1 MADLQE
7 PFELCKVFQNGSL
20 LGISR
25 HAEDDHILLT
35 FRDRGVLVYNLQLQK
50 LVNNWSLEQRDEVTF
65 AAVCNRAAKNFVMV
79 VNKSEIFIWKE
90 TDSDLKQCQRIQSSK
105 EISSLLVWNTLQT
118 DPVVVF
124 QDGSLLS
131 LSDVDTASQARMV
144 KRRKTTTSS
153 QNVFWSFALQHQ
165 NKPYSVLIMAHG
177 ENKYKVKI
185 AIHGSPDCTDEKRR
199 GMEWKLVPPEK
210 DATLLSCCTCEEG
223 HAIISYWSDG
233 SLCVTELEF
242 VLSVW
247 SNTKKPSLTCRIIQR
262 LRPLHCG
269 KNKDKGS
276 VALAAID
283 PEHVCLCGSVTVE
296 EELKDTIMLW
306 NIKYGTLQSLQ
317 ILDKIP
323 AIQPSLSQTSV
334 LPNGASCASCIPG
347 FICVGFFHS
356 AVVCQFTVD
365 PCSLASALGQLDS
378 TSKFVKDQKSKPQL
392 FVTPK
397 LTKPEKNTW
406 SKAIKKEDRL
416 EKKVLNKLTDPSETP
431 TLEAFSSQLNSY
443 MEMKLRAE
451 DKGDKDDNS
460 HKTSRKEFKSAR
472 LLSQQFISGVLSR
485 CASEKAFWARES
497 VSKLLKTKYVP
508 ASSSKELLNCIM
520 EKNDL
525 ELLKECFQKIKGI
538 PEDTIVDCLRHVLR
552 QARVAA
558 ENETE
563 SSQGHT
569 EGDQMPLDKEN
580 AKYLCAIL
588 CYTMNDVF
596 LLPCLKKLSFED
608 VILLLKFFM
617 YLMDRGLLGF
627 QDGVDC
633 KSLTY
638 PQILDWAGLLL
649 NAHFSE
655 LVIQPEAHELLARCR
670 KTVTQQ
676 IRTYGKLRALEGF
689 LDHFK
694 HKRRLPQAEKVGLY
708 AIEELEL

>member
-65 AAVCNRAAKNFVMV
+65 AAVCNRVAKNFVMV

-105 EISSLLVWNTLQT
+105 EISSLLIWNTLQT

-131 LSDVDTASQARMV
+131 LSDIDTASQARM
-144 KRRKTTTSS
+144 
-153 QNVFWSFALQHQ
+153 
-165 NKPYSVLIMAHG
+165 G

-210 DATLLSCCTCEEG
+210 LANWFIDDAVSVITDVCFIVTG
-223 HAIISYWSDG
+223 SDG

-242 VLSVW
+242 VLS
-247 SNTKKPSLTCRIIQR
+247 
-262 LRPLHCG
+262 
-269 KNKDKGS
+269 GS

-283 PEHVCLCGSVTVE
+283 PEHVCLCGSITVE

-525 ELLKECFQKIKGI
+525 
-538 PEDTIVDCLRHVLR
+538 V
-552 QARVAA
+552 
-558 ENETE
+558 
-563 SSQGHT
+563 S
-569 EGDQMPLDKEN
+569 
-580 AKYLCAIL
+580 Y
-588 CYTMNDVF
+588 
-596 LLPCLKKLSFED
+596 
-608 VILLLKFFM
+608 
-617 YLMDRGLLGF
+617 
-627 QDGVDC
+627 
-633 KSLTY
+633 
-638 PQILDWAGLLL
+638 
-649 NAHFSE
+649 FSE
-655 LVIQPEAHELLARCR
+655 RSCLDGIKLALTLSDSGACLNWDGWRDHKRAPEA
-670 KTVTQQ
+670 
-676 IRTYGKLRALEGF
+676 
-689 LDHFK
+689 
-694 HKRRLPQAEKVGLY
+694 P
-708 AIEELEL
+708 